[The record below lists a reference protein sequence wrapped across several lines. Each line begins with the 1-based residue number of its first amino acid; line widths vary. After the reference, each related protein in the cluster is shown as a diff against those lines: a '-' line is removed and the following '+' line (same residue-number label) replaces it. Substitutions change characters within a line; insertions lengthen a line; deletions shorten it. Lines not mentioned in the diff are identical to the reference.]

1 MDGIAVVSMEIIGYA
16 LTSVYIILFIGLL
29 SAVGVYRKDLYKA
42 LKGKVTKRSLIALLF
57 ILIFFVSFLVMFVHP
72 AEQLYFDENIYQGI
86 ALNILKHGNALWCQY
101 GSAYL
106 NQCGASA
113 VYHDP
118 VEWSFY
124 IAMAFGVFG
133 IGTATAYGMQLLIG
147 ALLVAFTLLLGSV
160 MKGEKAGILSA
171 LAMSVMPEVIIWS
184 RAQAVPDLALA
195 SFATLTFFFFIVFM
209 ENKKSSTL
217 LPFLFSLGI
226 AVYIR
231 TEGALLIPIFI
242 ILYFIYGDSSI
253 RKNFSGSVRWLKELI
268 NKDERS
274 LLYILLFAILLVPQA
289 YYISGQ
295 ISNPQFGQGNSGLF
309 SLSSFETNGPIN
321 INYLFGT
328 FDTKG
333 NYPAAFPVAI
343 TLLATIGVAVAVATS
358 INERK
363 NMAIVIALGLWFL
376 AYFFF
381 YSFFYAG
388 AATYGVDSRMM
399 LQLHPQL
406 VILSAIGIVEL
417 SGLLGMVGMKRK
429 RMNSNRSSRRRI
441 SLIRHNVLIAVPYA
455 AFLIVIAFVFVQ
467 FFPIVTMPPSSAPQQ
482 SVILPASNFINSN
495 YSAVPSNCLVF
506 SFTPDMWYENGRA
519 SAQIGYLQSDSSNFT
534 NFTKSYRCFV
544 LDYGYW
550 CLVPPYDNTTC
561 PAYLKSYNTSVL
573 ATRSINGVANN
584 MSFYLL
590 RNYS

>member
-1 MDGIAVVSMEIIGYA
+1 MEILGYA
-16 LTSVYIILFIGLL
+16 LTAVYMVLFVGLL
-29 SAVGVYRKDLYKA
+29 SAVGIYRKDIYKA

-57 ILIFFVSFLVMFVHP
+57 ILIFFVSFLLMFVHP

-124 IAMAFGVFG
+124 IAMAFGIFG

-147 ALLVAFTLLLGSV
+147 ALLIVFTFLLGSV
-160 MKGEKAGILSA
+160 MKGEKTGILSA
-171 LAMSVMPEVIIWS
+171 LAMSVMPELIIWS

-195 SFATLTFFFFIVFM
+195 SFATLAFFFFIVFM
-209 ENKKSSTL
+209 ENKKSATL
-217 LPFLFSLGI
+217 LPFLLSLGI
-226 AVYIR
+226 AVYAR
-231 TEGALLIPIFI
+231 TEGSLLIPLFI
-242 ILYFIYGDSSI
+242 LLYFIYGDSSI
-253 RKNFSGSVRWLKELI
+253 KENFKNNMRWLRNLI
-268 NKDERS
+268 NNDEVS
-274 LLYILLFAILLVPQA
+274 LLYILLLAILLVPQA

-295 ISNPQFGQGNSGLF
+295 LSNPQFGQGKSGLF
-309 SLSSFETNGPIN
+309 SLTSFETNAPIN
-321 INYLFGT
+321 VNYLFGA

-333 NYPAAFPVAI
+333 YYPAAFPVEI
-343 TLLATIGVAVAVATS
+343 TLLAAIGTAVAIATS
-358 INERK
+358 INDRK
-363 NMAIVIALGLWFL
+363 NMSIVLALGLWFL

-406 VILSAIGIVEL
+406 VILSAIGIVEI
-417 SGLLGMVGMKRK
+417 SGLLAMAGSRVAKR
-429 RMNSNRSSRRRI
+429 RRNRSLLNKRN
-441 SLIRHNVLIAVPYA
+441 LLIAIPYA
-455 AFLIVIAFVFVQ
+455 AFFIVIFFIFAQ

-506 SFTPDMWYENGRA
+506 SFTPDMWYENGRSA
-519 SAQIGYLQSDSSNFT
+519 AQIGYLQSDSSNLT

-550 CLVPPYDNTTC
+550 CIVPPYDNTTC
-561 PAYLKSYNTSVL
+561 PTYLKTYNTSVL
-573 ATRSINGVANN
+573 ATRSISGAADNV
-584 MSFYLL
+584 SFYLL

>member
-1 MDGIAVVSMEIIGYA
+1 MEILGYA

-29 SAVGVYRKDLYKA
+29 SAVAIYRKDLCKT
-42 LKGKVTKRSLIALLF
+42 LRGRVTKRSLIALLF
-57 ILIFFVSFLVMFVHP
+57 ILIFFVSFLAMFVHP

-147 ALLVAFTLLLGSV
+147 TLLVVFTFLLGSV
-160 MKGEKAGILSA
+160 MKGEKTGVLSA
-171 LAMSVMPEVIIWS
+171 LAMSVMPELIIWS

-195 SFATLTFFFFIVFM
+195 SFATLAFFFFVVFM

-231 TEGALLIPIFI
+231 TEGALLVPLFA

-253 RKNFSGSVRWLKELI
+253 RKNFGSSIRWLKELI
-268 NKDERS
+268 NKDELS

-295 ISNPQFGQGNSGLF
+295 LSNPQFGQGKSGLF
-309 SLSSFETNGPIN
+309 SLTSFETNAPIN
-321 INYLFGT
+321 VNYLFGA

-333 NYPAAFPVAI
+333 YYPAAFPAEI
-343 TLLATIGVAVAVATS
+343 TLLAAIGTAVAIATS

-363 NMAIVIALGLWFL
+363 NKAVVLALGLWFL
-376 AYFFF
+376 TYFFF

-406 VILSAIGIVEL
+406 VILAAIGIVEI
-417 SGLLGMVGMKRK
+417 SGLLAMMGSRVAKR
-429 RMNSNRSSRRRI
+429 RRNRSFLNKR
-441 SLIRHNVLIAVPYA
+441 NALIALPYA
-455 AFLIVIAFVFVQ
+455 AFFIVIFFIFAQ

-495 YSAVPSNCLVF
+495 YSAVPDNCLVF

-550 CLVPPYDNTTC
+550 CIVPPYDNTTC
-561 PAYLKSYNTSVL
+561 PAYLKSYNTSIL
-573 ATRSINGVANN
+573 ATRSINGAADNV
-584 MSFYLL
+584 SFYLL

>member
-1 MDGIAVVSMEIIGYA
+1 MEIIGYA

-29 SAVGVYRKDLYKA
+29 SAVAVYRKDLSKS
-42 LKGKVTKRSLIALLF
+42 LKGKVTKRSLVALLL
-57 ILIFFVSFLVMFVHP
+57 ILIFFVSFLLMFVHP

-106 NQCGASA
+106 NQCGTSA

-124 IAMAFGVFG
+124 IAMAFGLFG

-147 ALLVAFTLLLGSV
+147 ALLIVFTFLLGSV
-160 MKGEKAGILSA
+160 MKGERTGILSA
-171 LAMSVMPEVIIWS
+171 LAMSVMPELIIWS

-195 SFATLTFFFFIVFM
+195 SFATLAFFFFIVFM
-209 ENKKSSTL
+209 ENKRSSTL

-231 TEGALLIPIFI
+231 TEGALLIPLFV
-242 ILYFIYGDSSI
+242 ILYFTYGDSSV
-253 RKNFSGSVRWLKELI
+253 RKNFDSSIRWLKELI
-268 NKDERS
+268 NKDELS

-295 ISNPQFGQGNSGLF
+295 LSNPQFGQGKSGLF
-309 SLSSFETNGPIN
+309 SLTSFEANAPIN
-321 INYLFGT
+321 VNYLFGA

-333 NYPAAFPVAI
+333 YYPAAFPVEI
-343 TLLATIGVAVAVATS
+343 TLLAAIGTAVAIATS
-358 INERK
+358 VNNRK
-363 NMAIVIALGLWFL
+363 NIAIVLALGLWFL

-381 YSFFYAG
+381 YAFFYAG

-406 VILSAIGIVEL
+406 VILSAIGIVEI
-417 SGLLGMVGMKRK
+417 SGLLAMVGSRAAKRK
-429 RMNSNRSSRRRI
+429 RNH
-441 SLIRHNVLIAVPYA
+441 SLLDKRNALIAIPYA
-455 AFLIVIAFVFVQ
+455 AFFIVILFIFVQ
-467 FFPIVTMPPSSAPQQ
+467 FFPTVTMPPSSAPQQ

-519 SAQIGYLQSDSSNFT
+519 AAQIGYLQSDSSNFT

-573 ATRSINGVANN
+573 ATRSINGAASN

-590 RNYS
+590 KNYS

>member
-1 MDGIAVVSMEIIGYA
+1 MEILGYA
-16 LTSVYIILFIGLL
+16 LTAVYMVLFVGLL
-29 SAVGVYRKDLYKA
+29 SAVGIYRKDIYKA

-57 ILIFFVSFLVMFVHP
+57 ILIFFVSFLLMLVHP

-124 IAMAFGVFG
+124 IAMAFGIFG

-147 ALLVAFTLLLGSV
+147 ALLIVFTFLLGSV
-160 MKGEKAGILSA
+160 MKGEKTGILSA
-171 LAMSVMPEVIIWS
+171 LAMSVMPELIIWS

-195 SFATLTFFFFIVFM
+195 SFATLAFFFFIVFM
-209 ENKKSSTL
+209 ENKKSATL
-217 LPFLFSLGI
+217 LPFLLSLGI
-226 AVYIR
+226 AVYAR
-231 TEGALLIPIFI
+231 TEGSLLIPLFI
-242 ILYFIYGDSSI
+242 LLYFIYGDSSI
-253 RKNFSGSVRWLKELI
+253 KENFKNNMRWLRNLI
-268 NKDERS
+268 NNDEVS
-274 LLYILLFAILLVPQA
+274 LLYILLLAILLVPQA

-295 ISNPQFGQGNSGLF
+295 LSNPQFGQGKSGLF
-309 SLSSFETNGPIN
+309 SLTSFETNAPIN
-321 INYLFGT
+321 VNYLFGA

-333 NYPAAFPVAI
+333 YYPAAFPVEI
-343 TLLATIGVAVAVATS
+343 TLLAAIGTAVAIATS
-358 INERK
+358 INDRK
-363 NMAIVIALGLWFL
+363 NMSIVLALGLWFL

-406 VILSAIGIVEL
+406 VILSAIGIVEI
-417 SGLLGMVGMKRK
+417 SGLLAMAGSRVAKR
-429 RMNSNRSSRRRI
+429 RRNRSLLNKRN
-441 SLIRHNVLIAVPYA
+441 LLIAIPYA
-455 AFLIVIAFVFVQ
+455 AFFIVIFFIFAQ

-506 SFTPDMWYENGRA
+506 SFTPDMWYENGRSA
-519 SAQIGYLQSDSSNFT
+519 AQIGYLQSDSSNFT

-550 CLVPPYDNTTC
+550 CIVPPYDNTTC

-573 ATRSINGVANN
+573 ATRSISGAANN
-584 MSFYLL
+584 VSFYLL

>member
-1 MDGIAVVSMEIIGYA
+1 MEIIGYA

-29 SAVGVYRKDLYKA
+29 SAVAVYRKDLSKS
-42 LKGKVTKRSLIALLF
+42 LKGKVTKRSLVALLF
-57 ILIFFVSFLVMFVHP
+57 ILLFFVSFLLMFVHP

-147 ALLVAFTLLLGSV
+147 TLLVVFTFLLGSV
-160 MKGEKAGILSA
+160 MKGEKTGVLSA
-171 LAMSVMPEVIIWS
+171 LAMSVMPELIIWS

-195 SFATLTFFFFIVFM
+195 SFATLAFFFFVVFM

-231 TEGALLIPIFI
+231 TEGALLVPLFA

-253 RKNFSGSVRWLKELI
+253 RKNFGSSIRWLKELI
-268 NKDERS
+268 NKDELS

-295 ISNPQFGQGNSGLF
+295 LSNPQFGQGKSGLF
-309 SLSSFETNGPIN
+309 SLTSFETNAPIN
-321 INYLFGT
+321 VNYLFGA

-333 NYPAAFPVAI
+333 YYPAAFPVEI
-343 TLLATIGVAVAVATS
+343 TLLAAIGTAVAIATS

-363 NMAIVIALGLWFL
+363 NKAVVLALGLWFL
-376 AYFFF
+376 TYFFF

-406 VILSAIGIVEL
+406 VILAAIGIVEI
-417 SGLLGMVGMKRK
+417 SGLLAMMGSRVAKR
-429 RMNSNRSSRRRI
+429 RRNRSFLNKR
-441 SLIRHNVLIAVPYA
+441 NALIALPYA
-455 AFLIVIAFVFVQ
+455 AFFIVIFFIFAQ

-495 YSAVPSNCLVF
+495 YSAVPDNCLVF

-550 CLVPPYDNTTC
+550 CIVPPYDNTTC
-561 PAYLKSYNTSVL
+561 PAYLKSYNTSIL
-573 ATRSINGVANN
+573 ATRSINGAADNV
-584 MSFYLL
+584 SFYLL

>member
-1 MDGIAVVSMEIIGYA
+1 MEILGYA

-29 SAVGVYRKDLYKA
+29 SAVAIYRKDLCKT
-42 LKGKVTKRSLIALLF
+42 LRGRVTKRSLIALLF
-57 ILIFFVSFLVMFVHP
+57 ILIFFVSFLAMFVHP

-147 ALLVAFTLLLGSV
+147 TLLVVFTFLLGSV
-160 MKGEKAGILSA
+160 MKGEKTGVLAA
-171 LAMSVMPEVIIWS
+171 LAMSVMPELIIWS

-195 SFATLTFFFFIVFM
+195 SFATLAFFFFVVFM

-231 TEGALLIPIFI
+231 TEGALLVPLFA

-253 RKNFSGSVRWLKELI
+253 RKNFGSSIRWLKELI
-268 NKDERS
+268 NKDELS

-295 ISNPQFGQGNSGLF
+295 LSNPQFGQGKSGLF
-309 SLSSFETNGPIN
+309 SLTSFETNAPIN
-321 INYLFGT
+321 VNYLFGA

-333 NYPAAFPVAI
+333 YYPAAFPVEI
-343 TLLATIGVAVAVATS
+343 TLLAAIGTAVAIATS

-363 NMAIVIALGLWFL
+363 NKAVVLALGLWFL
-376 AYFFF
+376 TYFFF

-406 VILSAIGIVEL
+406 VILAAIGIVEI
-417 SGLLGMVGMKRK
+417 SGLLAMMGSRVAKR
-429 RMNSNRSSRRRI
+429 RRNRSFLNKR
-441 SLIRHNVLIAVPYA
+441 NALIALPYA
-455 AFLIVIAFVFVQ
+455 AFFIVIFFIFAQ

-495 YSAVPSNCLVF
+495 YSAVPDNCLVF

-550 CLVPPYDNTTC
+550 CIVPPYDNTTC
-561 PAYLKSYNTSVL
+561 PAYLKSYNTSIL
-573 ATRSINGVANN
+573 ATRSINGAADNV
-584 MSFYLL
+584 SFYLL

>member
-1 MDGIAVVSMEIIGYA
+1 MEILGYV
-16 LTSVYIILFIGLL
+16 LTSVYIILSVGLL
-29 SAVGVYRKDLYKA
+29 SAVAIYRKDLYKA
-42 LKGKVTKRSLIALLF
+42 LKGRVTKRSLIALLL
-57 ILIFFVSFLVMFVHP
+57 ILIFFASFLVMFVHP

-86 ALNILKHGNALWCQY
+86 AINILKHGNALWCQY

-106 NQCGASA
+106 GQCGANA

-124 IAMAFGVFG
+124 MAIAFGIFG
-133 IGTATAYGMQLLIG
+133 IGEATAYGMQLLIG
-147 ALLVAFTLLLGSV
+147 ASLVVATFLLGSV
-160 MKGEKAGILSA
+160 IKGQRAGIISA
-171 LAMSVMPEVIIWS
+171 LAMSIMPEVVIWS

-195 SFATLTFFFFIVFM
+195 VFATLSFFFFMIFM

-226 AVYIR
+226 SVYMR
-231 TEGALLIPIFI
+231 TEGAILIPLFL
-242 ILYFIYGDSSI
+242 ILYFICGGSSV
-253 RKNFSGSVRWLKELI
+253 RENFGSSVRWLRNLI
-268 NKDERS
+268 NRDELS
-274 LLYILLFAILLVPQA
+274 LLYILLFAILLAPQA

-295 ISNPQFGQGNSGLF
+295 LSNPQFGQGSSGLF
-309 SLSSFETNGPIN
+309 SLSSFETNAPVN
-321 INYLFGT
+321 VNYLFGA

-333 NYPAAFPVAI
+333 YYPAAFPVEI
-343 TLLATIGVAVAVATS
+343 TLLAAVGTAVAIATS
-358 INERK
+358 INERR
-363 NMAIVIALGLWFL
+363 NMPIVIALALWFF

-381 YSFFYAG
+381 YAFFYAG

-406 VILSAIGIVEL
+406 VILSAIGIVEI
-417 SGLLGMVGMKRK
+417 SGLLGSIGMRRKGGKRK
-429 RMNSNRSSRRRI
+429 GRRLNRHDALSA
-441 SLIRHNVLIAVPYA
+441 LPYA
-455 AFLIVIAFVFVQ
+455 AFFIVLAVVFVQ

-482 SVILPASNFINSN
+482 GVILPATNFLNSN
-495 YSAVPSNCLVF
+495 YGAVPSNCLVF

-519 SAQIGYLQSDSSNFT
+519 AAQIGYLQSDSGNFT

-550 CLVPPYDNTTC
+550 CTVPPYDNTTC
-561 PAYLKSYNTSVL
+561 PAYLKLYNTSVL
-573 ATRSINGVANN
+573 ATRSISGASDNV
-584 MSFYLL
+584 SFYLL

>member
-1 MDGIAVVSMEIIGYA
+1 MEILGYA

-29 SAVGVYRKDLYKA
+29 SAVAIYRKDLCKT
-42 LKGKVTKRSLIALLF
+42 LRGRVTKRSLIALLF
-57 ILIFFVSFLVMFVHP
+57 ILIFFVSFLAMFVHP

-147 ALLVAFTLLLGSV
+147 TLLVVFTFLLGSV
-160 MKGEKAGILSA
+160 MKGEKTGVLAA
-171 LAMSVMPEVIIWS
+171 LAMSVMPELIIWS

-195 SFATLTFFFFIVFM
+195 SFATLAFFFFVVFM

-231 TEGALLIPIFI
+231 TEGALLVPLFA

-253 RKNFSGSVRWLKELI
+253 RKNFGSSIRWLKELI
-268 NKDERS
+268 NKDELS

-295 ISNPQFGQGNSGLF
+295 LSNPQFGQGKSGLF
-309 SLSSFETNGPIN
+309 SLTSFETNAPIN
-321 INYLFGT
+321 VNYLFGA

-333 NYPAAFPVAI
+333 YYPAAFPVEI
-343 TLLATIGVAVAVATS
+343 TLLAAIGTAVAIATS

-363 NMAIVIALGLWFL
+363 NKAVVLALGLWFL
-376 AYFFF
+376 TYFFF

-406 VILSAIGIVEL
+406 VILAAIGIVEI
-417 SGLLGMVGMKRK
+417 SGLLAMMGSRVAKR
-429 RMNSNRSSRRRI
+429 RRNRSFLNKR
-441 SLIRHNVLIAVPYA
+441 NALIALPYA
-455 AFLIVIAFVFVQ
+455 AFFIVIFFIFAQ

-506 SFTPDMWYENGRA
+506 SFTPDMWYENGRS

-561 PAYLKSYNTSVL
+561 PTYLKSYNTSIL
-573 ATRSINGVANN
+573 ATRSISGAANN

>member
-1 MDGIAVVSMEIIGYA
+1 MEIIGYA
-16 LTSVYIILFIGLL
+16 LTAVYIILFIGLL
-29 SAVGVYRKDLYKA
+29 SAVAIYRKDLRKA
-42 LKGKVTKRSLIALLF
+42 LKGRVTRRSLIALLF

-86 ALNILKHGNALWCQY
+86 AINILKHGNALWCQY

-106 NQCGASA
+106 NQCGANA

-124 IAMAFGVFG
+124 IAIAFGIFG

-147 ALLVAFTLLLGSV
+147 AMLVAFTFMLGSV
-160 MKGEKAGILSA
+160 MKGEKAGVLSA
-171 LAMSVMPEVIIWS
+171 LAMSVMPELIIWS

-195 SFATLTFFFFIVFM
+195 SFATLAFFFFIVFM
-209 ENKKSSTL
+209 ENKRSSTL

-231 TEGALLIPIFI
+231 TEGALLIPLFI
-242 ILYFIYGDSSI
+242 IIYFIYGDSSI
-253 RKNFSGSVRWLKELI
+253 RKNFGASVRWLKDLI
-268 NKDERS
+268 NRDERS

-289 YYISGQ
+289 YYVSGQ
-295 ISNPQFGQGNSGLF
+295 LSNPQFGQGKSGLF
-309 SLSSFETNGPIN
+309 SLSSFEIN
-321 INYLFGT
+321 APVNVNYLFGA
-328 FDTKG
+328 FDTTG
-333 NYPAAFPVAI
+333 YYPAAFPAAI
-343 TLLATIGVAVAVATS
+343 TLLAVIGTAVAIATS
-358 INERK
+358 VNDRK
-363 NMAIVIALGLWFL
+363 NMSIVIALGLWFL

-406 VILSAIGIVEL
+406 VILSAIGIVEM
-417 SGLLGMVGMKRK
+417 SGLLGLVGM
-429 RMNSNRSSRRRI
+429 NRRRIKSSRRSR
-441 SLIRHNVLIAVPYA
+441 SFLNRHDALVAIPYA
-455 AFLIVIAFVFVQ
+455 IFLIIIVFIFIQ

-495 YSAVPSNCLVF
+495 YSAVPSNCIVF

-519 SAQIGYLQSDSSNFT
+519 AAQIGYLQSDSSNFT

-573 ATRSINGVANN
+573 ATRSISGAASN

>member
-1 MDGIAVVSMEIIGYA
+1 MEILGYA

-29 SAVGVYRKDLYKA
+29 SAVAIYRKDLCKT
-42 LKGKVTKRSLIALLF
+42 LRGRVTKRSLIALLF
-57 ILIFFVSFLVMFVHP
+57 ILIFFVSFLAMFVHP

-147 ALLVAFTLLLGSV
+147 TLLVVFTFLLGSV
-160 MKGEKAGILSA
+160 MKGEKTGVLSA
-171 LAMSVMPEVIIWS
+171 LAMSVMPELIIWS

-195 SFATLTFFFFIVFM
+195 SFATLAFFFFVVFM

-231 TEGALLIPIFI
+231 TEGALLVPLFA

-253 RKNFSGSVRWLKELI
+253 RKNFGSSIRWLKELI
-268 NKDERS
+268 NKDELS

-295 ISNPQFGQGNSGLF
+295 LSNPQFGQGKSGLF
-309 SLSSFETNGPIN
+309 SLTSFETNAPIN
-321 INYLFGT
+321 VNYLFGA

-333 NYPAAFPVAI
+333 YYPAAFPVEI
-343 TLLATIGVAVAVATS
+343 TLLAAIGTAVAIATS

-363 NMAIVIALGLWFL
+363 NKAVVLALGLWFL
-376 AYFFF
+376 TYFFF

-406 VILSAIGIVEL
+406 VILAAIGIVEI
-417 SGLLGMVGMKRK
+417 SGLLAMMGSRVAKR
-429 RMNSNRSSRRRI
+429 RRNRSFLNKR
-441 SLIRHNVLIAVPYA
+441 NALIALPYA
-455 AFLIVIAFVFVQ
+455 AFFIVIFFIFAQ

-495 YSAVPSNCLVF
+495 YSAVPDNCLVF

-550 CLVPPYDNTTC
+550 CIVPPYDNTTC
-561 PAYLKSYNTSVL
+561 PAYLKSYNTSIL
-573 ATRSINGVANN
+573 ATRSINGAADNV
-584 MSFYLL
+584 SFYLL